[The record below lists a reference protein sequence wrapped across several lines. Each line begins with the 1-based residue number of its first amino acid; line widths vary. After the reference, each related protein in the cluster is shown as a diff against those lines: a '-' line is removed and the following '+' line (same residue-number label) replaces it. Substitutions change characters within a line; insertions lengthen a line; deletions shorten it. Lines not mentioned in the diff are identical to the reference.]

1 MFEELHDDM
10 ISDIE
15 LLLLSWAQMMAVE
28 MIVADEETLAAK
40 ADITATLQTNFCIT
54 EIKLKQ
60 RDNEHYVISYSDKK
74 EAKTISFD
82 TDEVESIYDL

>member
-1 MFEELHDDM
+1 MYEELHDDM
-10 ISDIE
+10 ITDVE

-40 ADITATLQTNFCIT
+40 ADITATLHTNFGIT
-54 EIKLKQ
+54 DIKLKQ
-60 RDNEHYVISYSDKK
+60 RTVEHYVISYRDKK
-74 EAKTISFD
+74 EEKTIQFE

>member
-40 ADITATLQTNFCIT
+40 ADITATLQTNFGIT
-54 EIKLKQ
+54 DIKLKQ
-60 RDNEHYVISYSDKK
+60 RDMEHYVISYRDKK
-74 EAKTISFD
+74 EEKTISFD